1 PINQMQRLR
10 RHARRVGGLLYHPR
24 EATERRGEHLGHS
37 IIAVYIHTLENLK
50 QWQGT
55 VPHERRLDG
64 GAKRDYLNRTRNS
77 EPPPPR
83 SSPTVP
89 FAASTLQRWGD
100 HLFKQLPGE
109 GGIGR
114 KVHKKI
120 AADN

>member
-1 PINQMQRLR
+1 MQILGRY
-10 RHARRVGGLLYHPR
+10 ARRVGCLLHHTR
-24 EATERRGEHLGHS
+24 EATERRGEHLGHG

-55 VPHERRLDG
+55 VPHARRLDR

-77 EPPPPR
+77 EPLHLR
-83 SSPTVP
+83 SYHTVP

-109 GGIGR
+109 G
-114 KVHKKI
+114 
-120 AADN
+120 

>member
-1 PINQMQRLR
+1 MQSLG
-10 RHARRVGGLLYHPR
+10 RHARLVGGLLHHTR
-24 EATERRGEHLGHS
+24 ETTERRGEHLGHS

-55 VPHERRLDG
+55 VPHERRLG
-64 GAKRDYLNRTRNS
+64 GGKKRGALHGTRKA
-77 EPPPPR
+77 EPLPLR
-83 SSPTVP
+83 SYHTVP
-89 FAASTLQRWGD
+89 LAADTLRRWGEY
-100 HLFKQLPGE
+100 LFKQLPGE

>member
-55 VPHERRLDG
+55 VPHERRLYG
-64 GAKRDYLNRTRNS
+64 GTKRDYLNGTRNG
-77 EPPPPR
+77 EPLPLR
-83 SSPTVP
+83 SYHTVP
-89 FAASTLQRWGD
+89 LAADTLRRWGEC
-100 HLFKQLPGE
+100 LFKHLPGE
-109 GGIGR
+109 GGICR

>member
-1 PINQMQRLR
+1 MQSLD
-10 RHARRVGGLLYHPR
+10 RHTRRVGGLLHHTR
-24 EATERRGEHLGHS
+24 QATERRGEHLGHG
-37 IIAVYIHTLENLK
+37 IIAVHIHTLEKLK

-64 GAKRDYLNRTRNS
+64 GTKRDYLNGTCNG
-77 EPPPPR
+77 EPLPLR
-83 SSPTVP
+83 SYHIVP
-89 FAASTLQRWGD
+89 FAADTLRRWGE